1 MKLLD
6 YSLKI
11 DIDSEFLISFGAMSH
26 VLDPLVSD
34 CFLAPIN
41 RYRSGCEIRCVNE
54 DCHGPSDRPNVE
66 EKEEQRKMVVG
77 PGGSTMRKSLVL
89 NNVEKVLL
97 ERSLE
102 LQRKMSQNRMNI
114 RHICRLYRATIG
126 GTKLCKNV
134 VQFIS

>member
-1 MKLLD
+1 
-6 YSLKI
+6 
-11 DIDSEFLISFGAMSH
+11 MSQ
-26 VLDPLVSD
+26 VLGPLYLTVSSP
-34 CFLAPIN
+34 LIN

-54 DCHGPSDRPNVE
+54 DCHGPADRPDVG
-66 EKEEQRKMVVG
+66 EKEEQGKMVVG
-77 PGGSTMRKSLVL
+77 PGGTTMRKSVVL

-97 ERSLE
+97 ERSFE

-134 VQFIS
+134 VQFI

>member
-1 MKLLD
+1 MLIFDLNFEPKGLVPAGYTCQQLQIERTL
-6 YSLKI
+6 YR
-11 DIDSEFLISFGAMSH
+11 DIEDE
-26 VLDPLVSD
+26 
-34 CFLAPIN
+34 PIKAAV

-54 DCHGPSDRPNVE
+54 DCHGPDVG

-77 PGGSTMRKSLVL
+77 PGARKSVVL

-97 ERSLE
+97 ERSFE

-126 GTKLCKNV
+126 ETKLCKSV
-134 VQFIS
+134 VQFI